1 MKNFTRLITLG
12 LALIG
17 SQQISAEEI
26 TNKDWL
32 LQQGNEYI
40 REALI
45 NLDLPVMTEL
55 KRLDKPAAEQKTPP
69 MLAKNESKRLTATK
83 TSASE

>member
-17 SQQISAEEI
+17 AQQASAEEI

-40 REALI
+40 REAVI
-45 NLDLPVMTEL
+45 NLDLPVMAEL
-55 KRLDKPAAEQKTPP
+55 KRLSKPATDQKQSP
-69 MLAKNESKRLTATK
+69 MLAKNETK
-83 TSASE
+83 GLAPEKASAPE